1 MEHLVVLLARPVGV
15 LEERPRVVEQA
26 DRECAAGRVV
36 ELRGDGWTAHDRVSF
51 RDAGDVVE
59 DALEAMG
66 PGLDPGA
73 VAVEAP
79 LALGRVV
86 DRENLA
92 DLVERHLQL
101 AQPADDLGGLELLG
115 PVAAVAR
122 ERVDVGR
129 PEQVELVVVPERA
142 DAQPGEPREL
152 PDREEVIG
160 HVGIV
165 DPRVGR
171 ESSGC
176 RPIQALSARG
186 RSPGG

>member
-1 MEHLVVLLARPVGV
+1 MEHLVVLVRGPVGV

-26 DRECAAGRVV
+26 DRKCAAGRVV
-36 ELRGDGWTAHDRVSF
+36 ELRGDGRTAHDRVSF

-66 PGLDPGA
+66 AGLDPGA
-73 VAVEAP
+73 VAVEPP

-86 DRENLA
+86 DRKNLA

-115 PVAAVAR
+115 PVAPVAG

-129 PEQVELVVVPERA
+129 PEQVELVVVAERA
-142 DAQPGEPREL
+142 DAQPASRAKCPIER
-152 PDREEVIG
+152 R
-160 HVGIV
+160 
-165 DPRVGR
+165 
-171 ESSGC
+171 SSATAPSWTL
-176 RPIQALSARG
+176 R
-186 RSPGG
+186 